1 MSRPTKVTLSD
12 PMTAMPSMDLTS
24 PDANIPWHYGEPFK
38 EQRNLI
44 AGIGRADL
52 SNRGVVS
59 VSGPDRN
66 TWLNSLTTQDLL
78 TTFKSTQSLILSPHG
93 HIEHDLHVI
102 DDGEVT
108 WLIVEPG
115 TAEPL
120 VTYLN
125 SMKFMLRV
133 EVVDRSADF
142 AVVGAPGWLETQF
155 PTWHS
160 AEVFAANSTVDPYV
174 PTRPATWQVT
184 EFLVPRSE
192 LADHLTEPVG
202 SWAWEAHRIR
212 AGVPRLNFETDHKT
226 IPHEVGLIG
235 AAVHLNKGCY
245 RGQETV
251 ARVFNLGKP
260 PRRLVHLELDGS
272 TNELPS
278 QGDELFNG
286 ETSVGKI
293 TSVVQDFESGP
304 VALALIKR
312 NVPVEAVLTVNGI
325 SAAQT
330 VIVQP

>member
-1 MSRPTKVTLSD
+1 
-12 PMTAMPSMDLTS
+12 MTAIPSMDLNS
-24 PDANIPWHYGEPFK
+24 PDADVPWHYGEPFK

-44 AGIGRADL
+44 SGVGQVDL

-59 VSGPDRN
+59 VTGPDRN
-66 TWLNSLTTQDLL
+66 SWLNSLTTQDLL
-78 TTFKSTQSLILSPHG
+78 STYKSTQSLILSPHG

-102 DDGEVT
+102 DDGETT
-108 WLIVEPG
+108 WLIVEPE
-115 TAEPL
+115 TAQSL
-120 VTYLN
+120 VTYLE

-133 EVVDRSADF
+133 EVADQSAEF
-142 AVVGAPGWLETQF
+142 AVIGAPGWVETQF

-160 AEVFAANSTVDPYV
+160 AEVFSNAGSLSMTSDPYV
-174 PTRPATWQVT
+174 PNRPASWVVS
-184 EFLVPRSE
+184 EYLVPRAE
-192 LADHLTEPVG
+192 LAEHLTTPVG
-202 SWAWEAHRIR
+202 TWAWEAHRIR

-235 AAVHLNKGCY
+235 SAVHLNKGCY

-278 QGDELFNG
+278 RGDELFNG

-293 TSVVQDFESGP
+293 TSVIQDYESGP
-304 VALALIKR
+304 VALAVIKR
-312 NVPVEAVLTVNGI
+312 NVSVEAVLTVNGVA
-325 SAAQT
+325 AAQT
-330 VIVQP
+330 AIVLP